1 MQAHYP
7 DGSPYRNTRHAFA
20 TVFREGANSAAA
32 KGYPVFGGLRSL
44 WRGVEATTVRGVVLS
59 ASQICSYDQVKQV
72 LKKNGVMQEGIG
84 LHLTSSLFA
93 G

>member
-7 DGSPYRNTRHAFA
+7 NGSPYRNTRHAFA
-20 TVFREGANSAAA
+20 TVFREGASSPAA
-32 KGYPVFGGLRSL
+32 KGYPVLGGLRAL

-59 ASQICSYDQVKQV
+59 ISQICSYDQVKQM
-72 LKKNGVMQEGIG
+72 LKSNRVMQEGMP
-84 LHLTSSLFA
+84 LHLTASLFA